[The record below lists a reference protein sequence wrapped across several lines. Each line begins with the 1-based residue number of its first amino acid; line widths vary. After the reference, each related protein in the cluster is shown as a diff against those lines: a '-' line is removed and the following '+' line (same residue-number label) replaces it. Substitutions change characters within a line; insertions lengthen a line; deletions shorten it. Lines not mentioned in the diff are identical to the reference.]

1 MAIFGIIIALVT
13 SYFFGEYGI
22 TLIICISFGMVLSMY
37 AKQKKLYSDIQKL
50 KINVGIEDEQTI
62 KLQFNEEEKANVK
75 QYKFGHGQHNIEES
89 NDLELSIEKELEQ
102 FEKHH
107 NDLFNRRHHRSDK

>member
-13 SYFFGEYGI
+13 SYFFGEYGMA
-22 TLIICISFGMVLSMY
+22 LIICLSFGMILSMY

-50 KINVGIEDEQTI
+50 KINFGIEDEQTI
-62 KLQFNEEEKANVK
+62 KLQFNEEERASAK
-75 QYKFGHGQHNIEES
+75 QYKLGYDQDNMEERS
-89 NDLELSIEKELEQ
+89 DLDLSIEKELEQ
-102 FEKHH
+102 FEKHQ

>member
-13 SYFFGEYGI
+13 SYFFGIYGLAVI
-22 TLIICISFGMVLSMY
+22 VCIAFGMVLSMY

-50 KINVGIEDEQTI
+50 KIKLGIEDEQTI
-62 KLQFNEEEKANVK
+62 KLQLNEEERAAVK
-75 QYKFGHGQHNIEES
+75 QYKHNQDNIEEI

-102 FEKHH
+102 YEKHH
-107 NDLFNRRHHRSDK
+107 NDMLGSRHYRQG